1 MKKLTA
7 LLVLFTLAISI
18 PLAYLMLRTYRS
30 IEQEELS
37 ELRYFAETVFSL
49 METELSELVSVEESR
64 PIEAYHADYEGPGAV
79 INSSKP
85 AYIVAYIQNNPDGS
99 FQTPMAGTFDLLS
112 RKQRARIERLKKI
125 NDAFN
130 RIRFKLPG
138 DVASGPHE
146 QHARDEN
153 YDDLKF
159 AEKYLS
165 RGGHR
170 PDTLYARHTNRRV
183 ENLTAQQ
190 VLQFAQTDQRLALAR
205 LLEARR
211 AIKDS
216 DIVRIIVARTIEDA
230 EKQTPFGFSGI
241 SDFEPFQDIWLEL
254 MEETGELLVE
264 IDPMQAVFLDDNHLF
279 LFRRILLNNQLYCQ
293 GAVIRVY
300 DLLAHLMQKYFA
312 DQPMTRFTHLHL
324 SATSG
329 DRVLKTLRAGT
340 VSFNPVFSLQ
350 HSFSRPFSFLHASLT
365 CDTVP
370 GSPARV
376 SLNRIMLLLAAT
388 ILIGLFVIYK
398 SVRAVVELS
407 ERRSGLVS
415 AVTHELKTPL
425 STIRMYIEMLEQG
438 IARDQD
444 REQEYYRILGSETS
458 RLARLISNVLEFA
471 KLEKRQRRLNL
482 TQGTLDAVL
491 EEVSAIMQTPIQKA
505 GFQLRIEREEN
516 LPECAYDREAMIQI
530 LINLIENSLKFGAQ
544 APRKELLLRC
554 AREGRH
560 VRISLSDTG
569 PGIPRRALKKIFEN
583 FYRVDNDLTRTTG
596 GTGIG
601 LALVKI
607 LVTAMGGRVWAVNN
621 DGPGCTIIISISIA
635 DTDRNRSLT

>member
-37 ELRYFAETVFSL
+37 ELRYFAETIFSL

-64 PIEAYHADYEGPGAV
+64 PIEAYHANYEGPGAV
-79 INSSKP
+79 TNSSKP

-99 FQTPMAGTFDLLS
+99 FQTPMVGTFDLLS
-112 RKQRARIERLKKI
+112 NKQRARIERLKKI

-138 DVASGPHE
+138 DDTSSPHK

-153 YDDLKF
+153 YDDLRF

-165 RGGHR
+165 RGGHS

-300 DLLAHLMQKYFA
+300 DLLAHLMQKYFE

-324 SATSG
+324 KATSG
-329 DRVLKTLRAGT
+329 DRILKTLRAGT

-350 HSFSRPFSFLHASLT
+350 HSFSQPFNFLHASLT

-425 STIRMYIEMLEQG
+425 STIRLYIEMLEQG

-491 EEVSAIMQTPIQKA
+491 EEVSTIMQTPIQKA
-505 GFQLRIEREEN
+505 GFQLSIECEKN
-516 LPECAYDREAMIQI
+516 LPECVYDREAMIQI

-544 APRKELLLRC
+544 TPRKELLLRC

-607 LVTAMGGRVWAVNN
+607 LVTAMGGHVRAVNN
-621 DGPGCTIIISISIA
+621 DGPGCTIIINISIA
-635 DTDRNRSLT
+635 DTDRNRPLQ

>member
-7 LLVLFTLAISI
+7 LLVLFSLAISI

-30 IEQEELS
+30 IEQAELS

-49 METELSELVSVEESR
+49 METELDELVSVEESR
-64 PIEAYHADYEGPGAV
+64 PLEAYHADYEGPGAV
-79 INSSKP
+79 NTNRKP
-85 AYIVAYIQNNPDGS
+85 VYILAYLQNNPDGS
-99 FQTPMAGTFDLLS
+99 FQTPMARTFDLLS
-112 RKQRARIERLKKI
+112 RNQRARIERLKKF

-130 RIRFKLPG
+130 RIRFKVPG
-138 DVASGPHE
+138 PVDISPRD
-146 QHARDEN
+146 QHAAGEN
-153 YDDLKF
+153 YDPLRF
-159 AEKYLS
+159 AEKYLH
-165 RGGHR
+165 RGGRR
-170 PDTLYARHTNRRV
+170 PEAQSARHTNRRV
-183 ENLTAQQ
+183 ENLTTQQ
-190 VLQFAQTDQRLALAR
+190 VLQVAQTDQRLALAR
-205 LLEARR
+205 LIEARR

-216 DIVRIIVARTIEDA
+216 DIVRTIVASTIEDI
-230 EKQTPFGFSGI
+230 ERQTPFGFSGV
-241 SDFEPFQDIWLEL
+241 SDPDPFQDIWLDL

-264 IDPMQAVFLDDNHLF
+264 VDPMQAVFLDDNHLY
-279 LFRRILLNNQLYCQ
+279 LFRRILLNNQLYSQ
-293 GAVIRVY
+293 GAIIRVY
-300 DLLAHLMQKYFA
+300 DLLAYLMRKHFS
-312 DQPMTRFTHLHL
+312 DQPMSRFTHLCL
-324 SATSG
+324 SLSSG
-329 DRVLKTLRAGT
+329 DRIVKMLRAGT
-340 VSFNPVFSLQ
+340 FSFNPVFSLQ
-350 HSFSRPFSFLHASLT
+350 HPFSRPFNFLQASLN

-370 GSPARV
+370 GSPARA

-471 KLEKRQRRLNL
+471 KLEKRQRRMNL
-482 TQGTLDAVL
+482 TRGTFDDVL
-491 EEVSAIMQTPIQKA
+491 QEVSAIMQTPIQKA
-505 GFQLRIEREEN
+505 GFKLCIEHEEN

-544 APRKELLLRC
+544 APAKELLLRC
-554 AREGRH
+554 ARDGRG

-601 LALVKI
+601 LALVKS
-607 LVTAMGGRVWAVNN
+607 LVTAMGGRVRAVNN
-621 DGPGCTIIISISIA
+621 DGPGCTIIITMPGAGPGRAAASA
-635 DTDRNRSLT
+635 